1 MSLNIRKLK
10 NNNEPTLKT
19 TLASSGLLLPEL
31 SALFAYLG
39 KNVSYLNLRKKV
51 VNDNILSKPSIQS
64 SQVIWGKLS
73 ARYKFNEKDNL
84 FQNWLKLITQSEGY
98 DLAQLAILRWAQ
110 FDLLLRFMWRE
121 VYLLS
126 RNSESPVQSKNI
138 IDFIHSIKGHSTPK
152 RFFLDCSEN
161 VQTRIAQHFLLI
173 LRDCGAAKGKK
184 NKTFSILPV
193 GENASRY
200 AVRLARYD
208 SPGSNE
214 ILDHWALRWWG
225 DSPTK
230 ADDIIRKVEYDS

>member
-1 MSLNIRKLK
+1 MK
-10 NNNEPTLKT
+10 
-19 TLASSGLLLPEL
+19 
-31 SALFAYLG
+31 
-39 KNVSYLNLRKKV
+39 
-51 VNDNILSKPSIQS
+51 NILYISLVAFFIM
-64 SQVIWGKLS
+64 
-73 ARYKFNEKDNL
+73 
-84 FQNWLKLITQSEGY
+84 
-98 DLAQLAILRWAQ
+98 LA
-110 FDLLLRFMWRE
+110 
-121 VYLLS
+121 
-126 RNSESPVQSKNI
+126 NVQSYGQDKEEDPVKQRYI
-138 IDFIHSIKGHSTPK
+138 KAASFIHSLKGHSKPK

-184 NKTFSILPV
+184 NKTLSMLPI

-200 AVRLARYD
+200 AVCLAKYD